1 MIRNAVINVSR
12 LANGQPVKTFE
23 AWYWEVDMKVIRKN
37 LAPVSTVMTLLTLLL
52 SVPSPAVQAALVDTE
67 AAINSLQ
74 SQNDRQLVKIFL
86 GRMDVQQALIAQGID
101 PLEAQMRVDSLSD
114 SEILAIRDKI
124 ADLPAGGVLGL
135 VIFVLLIVLIVV
147 VIMRVT

>member
-1 MIRNAVINVSR
+1 M
-12 LANGQPVKTFE
+12 
-23 AWYWEVDMKVIRKN
+23 
-37 LAPVSTVMTLLTLLL
+37 TVLTLLL
-52 SVPSPAVQAALVDTE
+52 SVPCPAVQAALVDTE

-74 SQNDRQLVKIFL
+74 SENDRQLVKTFL
-86 GRMDVQQALIAQGID
+86 ARMDVQQALIAQGID

-114 SEILAIRDKI
+114 SEILAIKDKI

>member
-1 MIRNAVINVSR
+1 
-12 LANGQPVKTFE
+12 
-23 AWYWEVDMKVIRKN
+23 MKVIRKN
-37 LAPVSTVMTLLTLLL
+37 LAPVSTVMTVLTLLL
-52 SVPSPAVQAALVDTE
+52 SVPCPAVQAALVDTE

-114 SEILAIRDKI
+114 SEILAIKDKI